1 MSNPVSP
8 PQPTNPALR
17 RANWPGAD
25 MRVGDAERAEIAD
38 RLAKHFSDGRLDEAE
53 FSDRLDRA
61 MRAKTMPDLS
71 GLLSDLPGE
80 PGPPQP
86 DGRRHHRKM
95 LKVQLDRERL
105 LLKHERREHRR
116 AERELRWRTMRWV
129 PLLVAVVVGI
139 VIIVH
144 TLTHSVAAWLV
155 IGLIA
160 FLWLRHRGAGGHRAD
175 QRGSG
180 QHDIDLRDSDL
191 RDSDLRDSDLRDSD
205 LRDSDRHY
213 GH

>member
-8 PQPTNPALR
+8 PQPTNPAVR
-17 RANWPGAD
+17 RASWPGAD

-53 FSDRLDRA
+53 FGERLDRA
-61 MRAKTMPDLS
+61 MRAKTMADLS

-86 DGRRHHRKM
+86 GGRRHQRKM
-95 LKVQLDRERL
+95 LRVQLERERL
-105 LLKHERREHRR
+105 QLKHERREHRR
-116 AERELRWRTMRWV
+116 AERELQWRAMRWV
-129 PLLVAVVVGI
+129 PLLVAVVIGA

-160 FLWLRHRGAGGHRAD
+160 FLWLRHRGAGGHRSEQRDPHQQQDLD
-175 QRGSG
+175 QRLSDLRESDLR
-180 QHDIDLRDSDL
+180 QADLRDSDQ
-191 RDSDLRDSDLRDSD
+191 
-205 LRDSDRHY
+205 HY
-213 GH
+213 GNQ